1 MKSKI
6 KTFALAV
13 DQSTEARFRQTVEM
27 TRQAGRHVRTV
38 GELLADAPS
47 GFEELPV
54 SHDLRRDAAKL
65 FELTGDQVWR
75 RTADQKE
82 VRIPLAG
89 LKNVHPDLPVV
100 VGYEL
105 DLSAHECELLGL
117 GHPGQSECQAPTS

>member
-1 MKSKI
+1 MKTKI
-6 KTFALAV
+6 KTFAIAV
-13 DQSTEARFRQTVEM
+13 DDSAEDRFRQTVEM

-54 SHDLRRDAAKL
+54 SDDLRRDAAKL

-75 RTADQKE
+75 RTAVQKD
-82 VRIPLAG
+82 VRIPLGA
-89 LKNVHPDLPVV
+89 LHHAHRDLPVV

-105 DLSAHECELLGL
+105 DLNAHECELLGL
-117 GHPGQSECQAPTS
+117 GHPEQSECQAPTI